1 MVSSVKELYEKYKV
15 QALVDEEVSSQLKST
30 LFSNHLLPP
39 SHVVRAEA
47 GNEIRLKL
55 LELFFSKIGVRKTI
69 ISLPSMP
76 PKLTFCYDF
85 CLFVVKAQIELSDD
99 SISSLGPAI
108 NSVADITKAAI
119 RDQIQVGNL

>member
-1 MVSSVKELYEKYKV
+1 M
-15 QALVDEEVSSQLKST
+15 
-30 LFSNHLLPP
+30 
-39 SHVVRAEA
+39 RAEA

-55 LELFFSKIGVRKTI
+55 LELFFSKIGIRKKKI
-69 ISLPSMP
+69 ISLPYMP

-85 CLFVVKAQIELSDD
+85 RLFAVKAQIELSDD